1 MTFYLLRSI
10 FPHVPKQQLYAKL
23 VSIIP
28 FLVET
33 RSGSASAGFSYALIC
48 QNSFPY
54 GNIVPHMEHTMKI
67 NKDKLFWS
75 VVILVSLEKA
85 GEGDMLLPLGCF
97 IGGFVFLLLDIIEK
111 EYEREEREDY
121 TEDINDNDDSSNN

>member
-1 MTFYLLRSI
+1 
-10 FPHVPKQQLYAKL
+10 
-23 VSIIP
+23 
-28 FLVET
+28 
-33 RSGSASAGFSYALIC
+33 
-48 QNSFPY
+48 
-54 GNIVPHMEHTMKI
+54 MKI